1 MRLRGSKPPA
11 RKKNGRRIRKL
22 RLLALVAVLGLL
34 TFASFV
40 FGMVTAIAGQLPQ
53 YDPAHQQ
60 KIAHDGYIFDRNG
73 ELLAR
78 LRGKEA
84 RVILKSEQI
93 APIMK
98 QAIVAI
104 EDKRFYEH
112 RGVDLRAIG
121 RALVA
126 DIENKAVV
134 QGGSTITQQFI
145 KNAYVKD
152 QRSVARKLKEAA
164 LAWQLEQRKK
174 KDWILTAYLNTIYFG
189 NGAYGIGQAALTY
202 FQKPASELTLPE
214 AALLAG
220 IPRDPARFDPV
231 TNPKAAKER
240 RRIVLDQML
249 QQGIIAPDQHRE
261 ARSAALPTP
270 DEVKLP
276 GTQERQGQYFV
287 NYVKQQL
294 ISDEDYGPGAVF
306 GGGLRVYTTLDTKL
320 QKIARKSIAK
330 VLTDP
335 DGPQAALVAI
345 DPRSGEVMAMAGGSN
360 YRESQFNLAVQGER
374 QPGSAFKP
382 FVLAAALDEG
392 ISPASHFES
401 HQVVIP
407 LGDKLWQVNNY
418 EGSYLGSISL
428 ETATIHSDNS
438 VYAQLTSIVGPQN
451 VARMARDAG
460 IRSKLNSYFAI
471 GLGAE
476 AANPLEMAR
485 AFSTFANGGQR
496 IDGSILGNQPR
507 AVTKIGKRRNEPV
520 AHRVLSPKR
529 TAILNSILQK
539 VVTQGTGRRAALP
552 DRPVAGKT
560 GTTENY
566 GDAWFVGSVPQ
577 LTVAVWVGYPRE
589 LKPMETEFHGDA
601 VAGGTFPAEIWR
613 TFMQQALRLLK
624 NEPQSFPSTSAR
636 YASPREVVFRDGRLQ
651 VDNGNCYSPRARA
664 LLLGPGAQARRR
676 TASRTRSTSRSSS
689 AEPVQAARAP
699 PRRPAVDAGDRLSG
713 VATPGQRLDVVL
725 DQRSEGRPALGLRP
739 SQAGRGE
746 ADPRRRTSDRRHA
759 AKRAQHKLE
768 RRGLKIEVE
777 TASKGT
783 PGRVVFQLPRPGV
796 AAAPGMTRQD
806 RRRGLIGRLR
816 NSSRPRR
823 SATGGRPPW

>member
-1 MRLRGSKPPA
+1 LRFRRSRPPA
-11 RKKNGRRIRKL
+11 RKTNGRRIRKL
-22 RLLALVAVLGLL
+22 RLLALIAVLGLL
-34 TFASFV
+34 SFASFV

-60 KIAHDGYIFDRNG
+60 KIAHDGYIFDRDG
-73 ELLAR
+73 QLLAV
-78 LRGKEA
+78 LRGKES
-84 RVILKSEQI
+84 RVILNSEQI

-98 QAIVAI
+98 QAIVSI
-104 EDKRFYEH
+104 EDKRFYDH

-164 LAWQLEQRKK
+164 LAWQLEQRKP

-202 FQKPASELTLPE
+202 FQKPASRLTLPE

-231 TNPKAAKER
+231 TNPKASKER

-249 QQGIIAPDQHRE
+249 QQGIIAPEQHSE
-261 ARSAALPTP
+261 ARSAALPGP
-270 DEVKLP
+270 DEVQLP

-294 ISDEDYGPGAVF
+294 IADEDYGPGAVF

-320 QKIARKSIAK
+320 QKLARASIAK
-330 VLTDP
+330 VLKDP

-345 DPRSGEVMAMAGGSN
+345 DNTNGDVMAMVGGSN

-382 FVLAAALDEG
+382 FVLAAALDAG
-392 ISPASHFES
+392 ISPATQFVS
-401 HQVVIP
+401 HQTVIP

-418 EGSYLGSISL
+418 EGSYLGSINL

-485 AFSTFANGGQR
+485 AFSTFANGGER

-507 AVTKIGKRRNEPV
+507 AVTRIGKRKNEPV
-520 AHRVLSPKR
+520 KHRVLSAEN

-539 VVTQGTGRRAALP
+539 VVTQGTGRRAALG

-566 GDAWFVGSVPQ
+566 GDAWFVGYVPQ
-577 LTVAVWVGYPRE
+577 MTVAVWVGYPRE
-589 LKPMETEFHGDA
+589 LRSMETEYHGDA

-613 TFMQQALRLLK
+613 TFTQEALK
-624 NEPQSFPSTSAR
+624 HIEDGEPQSFESTYVP
-636 YASPREVVFRDGRLQ
+636 YASPRNVVFRDQKLQ
-651 VDNGNCYSPRARA
+651 VDNGNCHSPKAV
-664 LLLGPGAQARRR
+664 LFFSGQGPSR
-676 TASRTRSTSRSSS
+676 TANCKPN
-689 AEPVQAARAP
+689 EVDVPELVGQDVQAARA
-699 PRRPAVDAGDRLSG
+699 RLAGQPLTPEIAYK
-713 VATPGQRLDVVL
+713 VAKPGQRLDVVL
-725 DQRSEGRPALGLRP
+725 DQRPKGGRRLSAYDRVTLVVAKPTHGKV
-739 SQAGRGE
+739 
-746 ADPRRRTSDRRHA
+746 PRLVGMPLE
-759 AKRAQHKLE
+759 RAQRKCA
-768 RRGLKIEVE
+768 RRGLKIKVE
-777 TASKGT
+777 ETSKGA

-796 AAAPGMTRQD
+796 AAAPGMTVR
-806 RRRGLIGRLR
+806 I
-816 NSSRPRR
+816 
-823 SATGGRPPW
+823 AVAA

>member
-1 MRLRGSKPPA
+1 M
-11 RKKNGRRIRKL
+11 
-22 RLLALVAVLGLL
+22 LGLL
-34 TFASFV
+34 SFASFV
-40 FGMVTAIAGQLPQ
+40 FGMVTAIAGQTPQ
-53 YDPAHQQ
+53 YDPAHQR

-73 ELLAR
+73 ELLAV
-78 LRGKEA
+78 LRGKES
-84 RVILKSEQI
+84 RVILKSDQI

-104 EDKRFYEH
+104 EDKRFYDH

-164 LAWQLEQRKK
+164 LAWQLEQRKT

-202 FQKPASELTLPE
+202 FQKPASRLTLPE

-231 TNPKAAKER
+231 TNPKASKER

-249 QQGIIAPDQHRE
+249 QQGIIAPDQHSE
-261 ARSAALPTP
+261 ARSAALPGP
-270 DEVKLP
+270 DEVRLP

-320 QKIARKSIAK
+320 QKLARKSIAK

-345 DPRSGEVMAMAGGSN
+345 DNKTGEVMAMVGGSN

-382 FVLAAALDEG
+382 FVLAAALNEG
-392 ISPASHFES
+392 ISPATQFES
-401 HQVVIP
+401 HQTVIP

-418 EGSYLGSISL
+418 EGSYLGSINL

-438 VYAQLTSIVGPQN
+438 VYAQLTSVVGPQN
-451 VARMARDAG
+451 VARMAHQAG

-507 AVTKIGKRRNEPV
+507 AVTKIGKRENEPV
-520 AHRVLSPKR
+520 GHRVLSPEK

-539 VVTQGTGRRAALP
+539 VVTQGTGRRAALG

-566 GDAWFVGSVPQ
+566 GDAWFVGYVPQ
-577 LTVAVWVGYPRE
+577 VTVAVWVGYPRE
-589 LKPMETEFHGDA
+589 LRSMETEFHGDA

-613 TFMQQALRLLK
+613 TFMQQALRYLK
-624 NEPQSFPSTSAR
+624 KEPESFHFDVCPVCV
-636 YASPREVVFRDGRLQ
+636 ASRGRLPGREAAGRQ
-651 VDNGNCYSPRARA
+651 RQLPHPEGGA
-664 LLLGPGAQARRR
+664 LLLGPGAEPDGELQAERGRRPGARRPAGAGCAHSARR
-676 TASRTRSTSRSSS
+676 TA
-689 AEPVQAARAP
+689 A
-699 PRRPAVDAGDRLSG
+699 DAGDRLQG
-713 VATPGQRLDVVL
+713 RQA
-725 DQRSEGRPALGLRP
+725 RSAAQCRARAAPEGRPPALRVW
-739 SQAGRGE
+739 SRDSRRGE
-746 ADPRRRTSDRRHA
+746 ADPRGRASAGRDAPRAGSAQVRAARPQDRG
-759 AKRAQHKLE
+759 
-768 RRGLKIEVE
+768 RG
-777 TASKGT
+777 
-783 PGRVVFQLPRPGV
+783 GV
-796 AAAPGMTRQD
+796 AGSSWARRLPAAPGRGRRSAGDDCQD
-806 RRRGLIGRLR
+806 RCRGLIGLLR
-816 NSSRPRR
+816 NLEPF
-823 SATGGRPPW
+823 SA

>member
-1 MRLRGSKPPA
+1 LRFRRREPA
-11 RKKNGRRIRKL
+11 APKKNGRRIRKL
-22 RLLALVAVLGLL
+22 RLLALIAVLGLL
-34 TFASFV
+34 SFASFV

-73 ELLAR
+73 QLLAV
-78 LRGKEA
+78 LRGKES
-84 RVILKSEQI
+84 RIILNSEQI

-112 RGVDLRAIG
+112 RGVDMRAIG

-164 LAWQLEQRKK
+164 LAWQLEQRKP

-189 NGAYGIGQAALTY
+189 NGAYGIGQAAHTY
-202 FQKPASELTLPE
+202 FQKPASALTLPE

-231 TNPKAAKER
+231 TNPKASKER

-249 QQGIIAPDQHRE
+249 QQGIIAPDQHSE
-261 ARSAALPTP
+261 ARSAALPGP

-294 ISDEDYGPGAVF
+294 IADEDYGPGAVF
-306 GGGLRVYTTLDTKL
+306 GGGLKVYTTLDTKL
-320 QKIARKSIAK
+320 QKLARASISK

-335 DGPQAALVAI
+335 EGPQAALVAI
-345 DPRSGEVMAMAGGSN
+345 ENKTGDVLAMVGGSN

-382 FVLAAALDEG
+382 FVLAAALKEG
-392 ISPASHFES
+392 ISPATHFES
-401 HQVVIP
+401 HQTVIP
-407 LGDKLWQVNNY
+407 LGDRLWQVNNY
-418 EGSYLGSISL
+418 EGSYLGSIDL
-428 ETATIHSDNS
+428 QTATIHSDNS
-438 VYAQLTSIVGPQN
+438 VYAQLTSIVGPQA

-485 AFSTFANGGQR
+485 AFSTFANDGKR

-507 AVTKIGKRRNEPV
+507 AVTRIGKRRNEV
-520 AHRVLSPKR
+520 VERRVLSSEN

-539 VVTQGTGRRAALP
+539 VVTQGTGRRAALG

-566 GDAWFVGSVPQ
+566 GDAWFVGYVPQ
-577 LTVAVWVGYPRE
+577 MTVAVWVGYPRE
-589 LKPMETEFHGDA
+589 LRPMETEYHGDS
-601 VAGGTFPAEIWR
+601 VAGGTYPAEIWR
-613 TFMQQALRLLK
+613 TFVQEALKRIEDG
-624 NEPQSFPSTSAR
+624 EPKPFPSTYVP
-636 YASPREVVFRDGRLQ
+636 YASPRNVVFRDGKLQ
-651 VDNGNCYSPRARA
+651 VDNGNCHTPRAV
-664 LLLGPGAQARRR
+664 LFFSGQGPSQ
-676 TASRTRSTSRSSS
+676 TANCKPN
-689 AEPVQAARAP
+689 EVDVPELVGQDVQAARA
-699 PRRPAVDAGDRLSG
+699 RLTG
-713 VATPGQRLDVVL
+713 QPLTPEIVYRVAKPGQRLDVVL
-725 DQRSEGRPALGLRP
+725 EQRPKGGRRLSAYDRVTLVVAKPTHGKV
-739 SQAGRGE
+739 
-746 ADPRRRTSDRRHA
+746 PRLVGMPLE
-759 AKRAQHKLE
+759 RAQRKCA
-768 RRGLKIEVE
+768 RRGLKIQVE
-777 TASKGT
+777 ETSQGK

-796 AAAPGMTRQD
+796 AAAPGMTVR
-806 RRRGLIGRLR
+806 I
-816 NSSRPRR
+816 
-823 SATGGRPPW
+823 AVAA

>member
-1 MRLRGSKPPA
+1 MPSGFWPGNITGRATRLLVLRLRGSNPPA

-22 RLLALVAVLGLL
+22 RLLALVVVLGLL

-73 ELLAR
+73 ELLAV
-78 LRGKEA
+78 LRGKES
-84 RVILKSEQI
+84 RVILKSDQI

-104 EDKRFYEH
+104 EDKRFYDH

-121 RALVA
+121 RALAA

-145 KNAYVKD
+145 KNAYVED

-164 LAWQLEQRKK
+164 LAWQLEQRKP

-240 RRIVLDQML
+240 RRTVLDQML
-249 QQGIIAPDQHRE
+249 QQGIIAPDQHSE
-261 ARSAALPTP
+261 ARTAALPAP
-270 DEVKLP
+270 DEIQLP

-345 DPRSGEVMAMAGGSN
+345 DPRSSN
-360 YRESQFNLAVQGER
+360 YRASQFNLAVQGER

-392 ISPASHFES
+392 ISPASYFES

-418 EGSYLGSISL
+418 EGSYLGSINL

-507 AVTKIGKRRNEPV
+507 AVTKIGKRKNEPV
-520 AHRVLSPKR
+520 AHRVLSPEK

-566 GDAWFVGSVPQ
+566 GDAWFVGYVPQ
-577 LTVAVWVGYPRE
+577 LAVAVWVGYPRE
-589 LKPMETEFHGDA
+589 LRPMESEFHGDA

-613 TFMQQALRLLK
+613 TFAHQALRYLK
-624 NEPQSFPSTSAR
+624 KEPQSFPSTSVP
-636 YASPREVVFRDGRLQ
+636 YSSPREVVFRDGKLQ
-651 VDNGNCYSPRARA
+651 VDNGNCYSPRAV
-664 LLLGPGAQARRR
+664 LFFSGQEPSQ
-676 TASRTRSTSRSSS
+676 TANCKPN
-689 AEPVQAARAP
+689 EVDVPELVGQPVQAARA
-699 PRRPAVDAGDRLSG
+699 RLAGQPLTPE
-713 VATPGQRLDVVL
+713 VAYRVAKAGQRLDVVL
-725 DQRSEGRPALGLRP
+725 DQRPQGGRRLSAY
-739 SQAGRGE
+739 GRVTLVVAKPTHGIV
-746 ADPRRRTSDRRHA
+746 PRLVGMPLE
-759 AKRAQHKLE
+759 RAQRKCE

-777 TASKGT
+777 EAPQGA
-783 PGRVVFQLPRPGV
+783 PGRVVFQLPRAGV
-796 AAAPGMTRQD
+796 AAAPGMTVR
-806 RRRGLIGRLR
+806 I
-816 NSSRPRR
+816 
-823 SATGGRPPW
+823 AVAA

>member
-1 MRLRGSKPPA
+1 
-11 RKKNGRRIRKL
+11 
-22 RLLALVAVLGLL
+22 VLGLL
-34 TFASFV
+34 SFASFM

-73 ELLAR
+73 ELLAV
-78 LRGKEA
+78 LRGKES
-84 RVILKSEQI
+84 RVILNSDQI

-202 FQKPASELTLPE
+202 FGKPASELTLPE

-231 TNPKAAKER
+231 TNPKASKER
-240 RRIVLDQML
+240 RRIVLDQMH

-261 ARSAALPTP
+261 ARSAALPAP

-345 DPRSGEVMAMAGGSN
+345 DPRNGEVLAMVGGSN

-382 FVLAAALDEG
+382 FVLAAALNEG
-392 ISPASHFES
+392 ISPATQFVSHPT
-401 HQVVIP
+401 VIP

-418 EGSYLGSISL
+418 EGSYLGSIDL
-428 ETATIHSDNS
+428 ETATVHSDNS
-438 VYAQLTSIVGPQN
+438 VYAQLTSIVGPPA

-485 AFSTFANGGQR
+485 AFSTFANDGQR

-507 AVTKIGKRRNEPV
+507 AVTKIGKRKNEPV
-520 AHRVLSPKR
+520 GHRVLSPER

-566 GDAWFVGSVPQ
+566 GDAWFVGYVPQ
-577 LTVAVWVGYPRE
+577 LAVAVWVGYPRE
-589 LKPMETEFHGDA
+589 LRPMETEYHGDA
-601 VAGGTFPAEIWR
+601 VAGGTYPAEIWR
-613 TFMQQALRLLK
+613 TFVQEALK
-624 NEPQSFPSTSAR
+624 HTEDAEPQSFPSTYVP
-636 YASPREVVFRDGRLQ
+636 YASPRNVVFRDRRLQ
-651 VDNGNCYSPRARA
+651 VDNGNCHSPKAVLFFSGQEPR
-664 LLLGPGAQARRR
+664 Q
-676 TASRTRSTSRSSS
+676 TANCQPN
-689 AEPVQAARAP
+689 EVDVPDLVGQPVQAARS
-699 PRRPAVDAGDRLSG
+699 RLAGQPLTPEIVYK
-713 VATPGQRLDVVL
+713 VASPGQRLNVVL
-725 DQRSEGRPALGLRP
+725 EQRPKGGRLSAY
-739 SQAGRGE
+739 GRVKLVVAKPTHGIV
-746 ADPRRRTSDRRHA
+746 PRLVGMPLE
-759 AKRAQHKLE
+759 RAQRKCE

-777 TASKGT
+777 EASQGA
-783 PGRVVFQLPRPGV
+783 PGRVVFQLPRAGV
-796 AAAPGMTRQD
+796 AAAPGMTVR
-806 RRRGLIGRLR
+806 I
-816 NSSRPRR
+816 
-823 SATGGRPPW
+823 AVAA

>member
-1 MRLRGSKPPA
+1 MRFRGREPA
-11 RKKNGRRIRKL
+11 APKKNGRRIRKL
-22 RLLALVAVLGLL
+22 RLLALIAVLGLL
-34 TFASFV
+34 SFASFT

-60 KIAHDGYIFDRNG
+60 EIAHDGYVFDNKG
-73 ELLAR
+73 QLLAV
-78 LRGKEA
+78 LRGKES
-84 RVILKSEQI
+84 RVILKSDQI

-112 RGVDLRAIG
+112 RGVDMRAIG
-121 RALVA
+121 RALAA

-145 KNAYVKD
+145 KNAYVED

-164 LAWQLEQRKK
+164 LAWQLEQRKE

-202 FQKPASELTLPE
+202 FQKPASRLTLPE

-231 TNPKAAKER
+231 TNPKASKER

-249 QQGIIAPDQHRE
+249 QQGIIAPEQHSE
-261 ARSAALPTP
+261 ARSAALPAP
-270 DEVKLP
+270 DEVQLP

-294 ISDEDYGPGAVF
+294 IDSKEYGPGDVF
-306 GGGLRVYTTLDTKL
+306 GGGLRIYTTLDTRL
-320 QKIARKSIAK
+320 QKMARKSISK
-330 VLTDP
+330 VLRDP
-335 DGPQAALVAI
+335 EGPQAALVAI
-345 DPRSGEVMAMAGGSN
+345 DNKRGEVLAMVGGSN
-360 YRESQFNLAVQGER
+360 YRDSQFNLAVQGER

-382 FVLAAALDEG
+382 FVLASALEQG
-392 ISPASHFES
+392 VSPETHFDS

-418 EGSYLGSISL
+418 EGSYLGSIDL
-428 ETATIHSDNS
+428 ETATIHSDNA
-438 VYAQLTSIVGPQN
+438 VYAQLTSLVGPQN
-451 VARMARDAG
+451 VARLAHKAG
-460 IRSKLNSYFAI
+460 IQSKLSSYLAI

-496 IDGSILGNQPR
+496 IDGSVLGNQPR
-507 AVTKIGKRRNEPV
+507 AVKRIGKRKNEPV
-520 AHRVLSPKR
+520 GRRVLSPEK

-566 GDAWFVGSVPQ
+566 GDAWFVGYVPQ
-577 LTVAVWVGYPRE
+577 MTVAVWVGYPRE
-589 LKPMETEFHGDA
+589 LRPMETEYHGEP

-613 TFMQQALRLLK
+613 TFTQEALKYLEA
-624 NEPQSFPSTSAR
+624 EPESFPSASIP
-636 YASPREVVFRDGRLQ
+636 YASPRNVVFRDGKLQ
-651 VDNGNCYSPRARA
+651 VDNGNCHSPKAV
-664 LLLGPGAQARRR
+664 LFFSGQEPRRN
-676 TASRTRSTSRSSS
+676 ANCKPN
-689 AEPVQAARAP
+689 EVDVPDLVGQPVQAARA
-699 PRRPAVDAGDRLSG
+699 RLAGQPLTPSVVYR
-713 VATPGQRLDVVL
+713 VAKPGQRPHVVL
-725 DQRSEGRPALGLRP
+725 EQRPRKGRLSAY
-739 SQAGRGE
+739 
-746 ADPRRRTSDRRHA
+746 DRVTLVV
-759 AKRAQHKLE
+759 AKPIHGVVPQLVGMPLERAERKCK

-777 TASKGT
+777 EAPEGA
-783 PGRVVFQLPRPGV
+783 PGRVIFQLPRAGV
-796 AAAPGMTRQD
+796 AAAPGMTV
-806 RRRGLIGRLR
+806 RL
-816 NSSRPRR
+816 
-823 SATGGRPPW
+823 AVAA

>member
-1 MRLRGSKPPA
+1 LRLRRSNPPA
-11 RKKNGRRIRKL
+11 GKKNGRRIRKL
-22 RLLALVAVLGLL
+22 RLLALFAVLGLL
-34 TFASFV
+34 SFASFT
-40 FGMVTAIAGQLPQ
+40 FGLVTAIAGQLPQ

-73 ELLAR
+73 QLLAV
-78 LRGKEA
+78 LRGKES
-84 RVILKSEQI
+84 RVILNSDQI

-121 RALVA
+121 RALAA
-126 DIENKAVV
+126 DIENKSVV

-145 KNAYVKD
+145 KNAYVED

-164 LAWQLEQRKK
+164 LAWQLEQREK

-202 FQKPASELTLPE
+202 FQKPASQLTLPE

-220 IPRDPARFDPV
+220 IPRDPSRFDPA

-249 QQGIIAPDQHRE
+249 QQGIIAPDQHSA
-261 ARSAALPTP
+261 ARSAAMPAP
-270 DEVKLP
+270 DKIQVP
-276 GTQERQGQYFV
+276 GTMERQGQYFI

-294 ISDEDYGPGAVF
+294 IDSDDYGPGDVF
-306 GGGLRVYTTLDTKL
+306 GGGLRVYTTLDTRL
-320 QKIARKSIAK
+320 QKLARASIAK
-330 VLTDP
+330 VLKDP

-345 DPRSGEVMAMAGGSN
+345 DPRDGSVLAMAGGSN

-382 FVLAAALDEG
+382 FVLATALSEG
-392 ISPASHFES
+392 ISPSTQFES
-401 HQVVIP
+401 HPTVIP

-418 EGSYLGSISL
+418 EGEYLGSINL

-438 VYAQLTSIVGPQN
+438 VYAQLTSLVGPQN
-451 VARMARDAG
+451 VARMARSAG

-485 AFSTFANGGQR
+485 AFSTFANGGAR
-496 IDGSILGNQPR
+496 VDGSILGNVPR
-507 AVTKIGKRRNEPV
+507 AIRKIGKRDNKPIG
-520 AHRVLSPKR
+520 HRVLSTER

-539 VVTQGTGRRAALP
+539 VVTEGTGRRAALS

-566 GDAWFVGSVPQ
+566 GDAWFVGSIPQ

-589 LKPMETEFHGDA
+589 LRPMETEYHGDP
-601 VAGGTFPAEIWR
+601 VAGGTFPAEIWH
-613 TFMQQALRLLK
+613 TFVQEALK
-624 NEPQSFPSTSAR
+624 KDIEDKAPQSFPSTYMP
-636 YASPREVVFRDGRLQ
+636 YASPREVVFRDGQLQ
-651 VDNGNCYSPRARA
+651 VDNGNCHSPRAVLFFSGQEPKKDANCRPNEVDVPDMV
-664 LLLGPGAQARRR
+664 GQ
-676 TASRTRSTSRSSS
+676 
-689 AEPVQAARAP
+689 PVQLARSRITAQP
-699 PRRPAVDAGDRLSG
+699 LTPSIVYK
-713 VATPGQRLDVVL
+713 VAKPGQRLNLVL
-725 DQRSEGRPALGLRP
+725 DQSPRKGRRSAYDRVTLVVAKPTHGVVP
-739 SQAGRGE
+739 SLVGMPVE
-746 ADPRRRTSDRRHA
+746 
-759 AKRAQHKLE
+759 RAQAKCE
-768 RRGLKIEVE
+768 RRGLKVEVE
-777 TASKGT
+777 EASGGP
-783 PGRVVFQLPRPGV
+783 PGRVIFQLPRAGV
-796 AAAPGMTRQD
+796 AAAPGMTVR
-806 RRRGLIGRLR
+806 I
-816 NSSRPRR
+816 
-823 SATGGRPPW
+823 AVAA